1 MKINNNIN
9 INKIFML
16 AGEVSSDQI
25 GSSLMIGLK
34 ESLNSKVR
42 FFGVGGS
49 LMQEQGL
56 VSAFDIKHLNIIGF
70 TNTLL
75 NYKKLKKNLNDL
87 IELIIIE
94 QPKVIIT
101 IDSKGFSLALAKALK
116 KKFKE
121 TYFKCPLIHFVPP
134 TIWAYGKSRAKKW
147 VGIHD
152 GLFCIFNKEIDI
164 FKKYNIECLYVGN
177 PILEKSLKNI
187 SNISNIKNFK
197 TKYSLNS
204 DNKICLILP
213 GSRDSEVNY
222 ILPELL
228 NTIELSKLR
237 WPNLIWFL
245 PTTKK
250 QFLKV
255 KNILDSKKNL
265 KNVHV
270 IILEDNYDILK
281 IADLALAC
289 SGTIT
294 LELILFNIPTI
305 AVYKT
310 DWLSAFIGNIIVD
323 FKNVILPNFLAD
335 KEIVPFL
342 FQDKCNPNALNLLL
356 NDFLMNIEEKKI
368 DIKNQ
373 SSKIL
378 KSMGYYKTNHNCFSK
393 ESSNKILSIINNFN
407 P

>member
-1 MKINNNIN
+1 M
-9 INKIFML
+9 
-16 AGEVSSDQI
+16 
-25 GSSLMIGLK
+25 
-34 ESLNSKVR
+34 
-42 FFGVGGS
+42 
-49 LMQEQGL
+49 
-56 VSAFDIKHLNIIGF
+56 
-70 TNTLL
+70 
-75 NYKKLKKNLNDL
+75 
-87 IELIIIE
+87 
-94 QPKVIIT
+94 
-101 IDSKGFSLALAKALK
+101 
-116 KKFKE
+116 
-121 TYFKCPLIHFVPP
+121 
-134 TIWAYGKSRAKKW
+134 
-147 VGIHD
+147 
-152 GLFCIFNKEIDI
+152 
-164 FKKYNIECLYVGN
+164 
-177 PILEKSLKNI
+177 
-187 SNISNIKNFK
+187 
-197 TKYSLNS
+197 
-204 DNKICLILP
+204 
-213 GSRDSEVNY
+213 
-222 ILPELL
+222 
-228 NTIELSKLR
+228 SKLR

>member
-1 MKINNNIN
+1 MKINNN

-16 AGEVSSDQI
+16 AGETSSDQI

-34 ESLNSKVR
+34 DSLNSNVK

-49 LMQEQGL
+49 LMQKQGL

-70 TNTLL
+70 TNTIL
-75 NYKKLKKNLNDL
+75 NYKNLKKKLNDI

-94 QPKVIIT
+94 QPKVVIT

-116 KKFKE
+116 KKFKD
-121 TYFKCPLIHFVPP
+121 TSFKCPLIHFVPP

-147 VGIHD
+147 IDIHD

-187 SNISNIKNFK
+187 YNIKNITDFK
-197 TKYSLNS
+197 TKYSLKPE
-204 DNKICLILP
+204 NKICLILP
-213 GSRDSEVNY
+213 GSRDAEINY
-222 ILPELL
+222 ILPEFL

-250 QFLKV
+250 QFVKV
-255 KNILDSKKNL
+255 KNILDSKKKL
-265 KNVHV
+265 KNIHI
-270 IILEDNYDILK
+270 IILEDHYDILN
-281 IADLALAC
+281 ISDLALAC
-289 SGTIT
+289 SGTVT
-294 LELILFNIPTI
+294 LELVLFNIPTI
-305 AVYKT
+305 AVYKS
-310 DWLSAFIGNIIVD
+310 DWLSAFIGKKLVD
-323 FKNVILPNFLAD
+323 FKNVILPNFLAN

-342 FQDKCNPNALNLLL
+342 FQDKCNANTLTLLL
-356 NDFLMNIEEKKI
+356 NDFLIILEKKQKE
-368 DIKNQ
+368 IKNE
-373 SSKIL
+373 SSRIL
-378 KSMGYYKTNHNCFSK
+378 KSMGYDKHNYTYFSK

-407 P
+407 Y